1 MSAVRTLHIKT
12 YESFP
17 ELHSENQVFLY
28 ALNIKGN
35 FKKF

>member
-1 MSAVRTLHIKT
+1 MSAVRTLHFKI
-12 YESFP
+12 YENFP
-17 ELHSENQVFLY
+17 ELHSENQVSLY